1 MEGTCHI
8 CGTYGKLSYEHV
20 PPSSAFNDK
29 PVLYTTLLKLLNKE
43 DLDGMTGKK
52 LQRGAG
58 SYTLCER
65 CNSLTGHWY
74 GDAFADWAH
83 QAVNVIT
90 ATRGQT
96 TLIHHFHIFPAR
108 IIKQIICM
116 FFSVNSPDFRLAHPD
131 LVRLVLNR
139 DAKHLPPN
147 VNIYAFYTMS
157 YRSRSAGV
165 TVRAD
170 RVDGAMRFHTISEI
184 TFPPFGF
191 LMTID
196 CLWPDKSL
204 GDISEFANF
213 DFKDWVCGLT
223 MRLPIMPIYTAYP
236 GDYRSRTE
244 VLRQVAE
251 QSVAPNKLFPIW

>member
-1 MEGTCHI
+1 MEGACHI
-8 CGTYGKLSYEHV
+8 CGTFGKLSYEHV
-20 PPSSAFNDK
+20 PPSSAFNDR
-29 PVLYTTLLKLLNKE
+29 PVLHTTLLKLLNKAN
-43 DLDGMTGKK
+43 LDGLTGKK

-74 GDAFADWAH
+74 GGAFAEWAH
-83 QAVNVIT
+83 QAMNVIV

-131 LVRLVLNR
+131 LVKFVLDR
-139 DAKHLPPN
+139 DTKYFPSNIHL
-147 VNIYAFYTMS
+147 YAFYTMAD
-157 YRSRSAGV
+157 RSRSAGV

-170 RVDGAMRFHTISEI
+170 RIHGGVRFHTISEM

-191 LMTID
+191 LLTID
-196 CLWPDKSL
+196 CEWPDKSL
-204 GDISEFANF
+204 GDISGFANF

-236 GDYRSRTE
+236 GDYRSREE
-244 VLRQVAE
+244 VLRQASE
-251 QSVAPNKLFPIW
+251 ARDSEAG